1 MSDKSANVFDLIAS
15 IVTSKEIIIAV
26 IGGIIGTFLSPWT
39 KWLFDK
45 KKIQID
51 NRKEKI
57 RQWREEINKHS
68 TFVAFSQTST
78 FQELKNRLTKE
89 ELSNLYNIWL
99 DMNPGISGEKLK
111 LARFHDIVSQIEKEW
126 QII

>member
-57 RQWREEINKHS
+57 RQWQEEINKHS

-78 FQELKNRLTKE
+78 FQELK
-89 ELSNLYNIWL
+89 I
-99 DMNPGISGEKLK
+99 
-111 LARFHDIVSQIEKEW
+111 
-126 QII
+126 